1 MITLSVR
8 LVYLLLCILVIV
20 ACDANENNL
29 SSSNRK
35 FVIPEDGRLSEKQ
48 LLDYI
53 TIRQKIKNK
62 LKLREKQKLKSLV
75 SKETN
80 SNRELPYFDEIE
92 KSVAQEA
99 GLSYAEYIW
108 IKDTV
113 ISTRTSIWLEQ
124 YYELNNKIVSL
135 LDQTLNRYKDT
146 GVPALNEIEQKK
158 MNVYV
163 GEMKGELSD
172 LQHKLSD
179 DSSTKISQ
187 HNRDLI
193 IKYIKELE
201 SLSY

>member
-1 MITLSVR
+1 MITLYVR
-8 LVYLLLCILVIV
+8 LVYLLLCVLLFV
-20 ACDANENNL
+20 ACDDNENDL
-29 SSSNRK
+29 ASSNLK

-53 TIRQKIKNK
+53 TIRQKINNR

-80 SNRELPYFDEIE
+80 NHRELPYFDEIE
-92 KSVAQEA
+92 KSVAQEN

-113 ISTRTSIWLEQ
+113 ISTRTSVWLEQ

-193 IKYIKELE
+193 TKYISELE
-201 SLSY
+201 SL

>member
-8 LVYLLLCILVIV
+8 PVYLLLCVLLFI
-20 ACDANENNL
+20 ACDKNNNNL
-29 SSSNRK
+29 ASSNQK
-35 FVIPEDGRLSEKQ
+35 FVIPEDGILSEKQ
-48 LLDYI
+48 LLNYI
-53 TIRQKIKNK
+53 AIRQKINIK
-62 LKLREKQKLKSLV
+62 LKLRDKQKLKSLV
-75 SKETN
+75 SKAAN

-92 KSVAQEA
+92 KSVAQEN

-113 ISTRTSIWLEQ
+113 ISTRTSMWLEQ

-163 GEMKGELSD
+163 GEMKGELSG
-172 LQHKLSD
+172 LQHKLSN

-187 HNRDLI
+187 HNRDLVT
-193 IKYIKELE
+193 KYIKELE
-201 SLSY
+201 SL